1 LDLVEDDRRGEPCYE
16 PGRIASRSVPRGL
29 IVERENR
36 RWPLTA
42 RDALDERALS
52 DLPSA
57 EHGDDARILE
67 SAEHATPQMAF
78 DHPQGDPLLRARQF
92 CNRYIGRSAF

>member
-57 EHGDDARILE
+57 EH
-67 SAEHATPQMAF
+67 ATPQMAF